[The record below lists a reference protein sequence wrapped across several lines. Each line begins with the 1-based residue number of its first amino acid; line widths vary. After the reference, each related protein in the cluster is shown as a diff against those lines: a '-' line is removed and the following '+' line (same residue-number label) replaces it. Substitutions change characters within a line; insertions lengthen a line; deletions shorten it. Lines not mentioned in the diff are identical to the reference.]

1 MKCSFSYLKLR
12 LCVCCVDVMKL
23 VCMWVMLLCV
33 ILCGIF
39 GRCVLNGMVDG
50 VMVCYLCGLL
60 LVIWLL
66 FFYGWF
72 VFVLWFVC
80 VIWMFGIVLVVLIV
94 VIDGVNVLV
103 CMLFYNLV

>member
-1 MKCSFSYLKLR
+1 M
-12 LCVCCVDVMKL
+12 
-23 VCMWVMLLCV
+23 
-33 ILCGIF
+33 
-39 GRCVLNGMVDG
+39 
-50 VMVCYLCGLL
+50 
-60 LVIWLL
+60 IWLL

-103 CMLFYNLV
+103 CVLFYNLV